1 MLIIDQLRISDDAS
15 RMYINVHVNTAS
27 YFQDITLD
35 SITIM
40 TADQVSETDPEVPT
54 ENYIYHR
61 EFVDG
66 LKEAGLVLT
75 PSDFIKQWESD
86 PKAMMFQRDDMS
98 KTLFFVYIKC
108 KGVPDECTPCRLDEM
123 TTLGVTFD
131 ENMLYQV
138 VMDFTK
144 GLSDDCNIP
153 VGFTDFIL
161 LWNAFKAAI
170 ETEHYIPAIKF
181 FNMLFGGY
189 IEEGPSM
196 SFSRTVKPC
205 RCHG

>member
-1 MLIIDQLRISDDAS
+1 
-15 RMYINVHVNTAS
+15 
-27 YFQDITLD
+27 
-35 SITIM
+35 M

-181 FNMLFGGY
+181 FNMLFGAY